1 MLLEVNLTVH
11 PCLLVS
17 DGKLQF
23 IAREALSAPLAERE
37 RERRRREREREGER
51 REREREERGREGER
65 DLSVPF
71 YISKIGLFTSCSGP
85 SF

>member
-37 RERRRREREREGER
+37 RRREREREGER
-51 REREREERGREGER
+51 RKREGGRERFKCRF
-65 DLSVPF
+65 LHF
-71 YISKIGLFTSCSGP
+71 
-85 SF
+85 

>member
-37 RERRRREREREGER
+37 EEEEREGER
-51 REREREERGREGER
+51 GREKREGER
-65 DLSVPF
+65 RKREGGRERFKCRFLHF
-71 YISKIGLFTSCSGP
+71 
-85 SF
+85 

>member
-37 RERRRREREREGER
+37 REEEEREGER
-51 REREREERGREGER
+51 GREKREGER
-65 DLSVPF
+65 RKREGGRERFKCPF
-71 YISKIGLFTSCSGP
+71 LHF
-85 SF
+85 

>member
-37 RERRRREREREGER
+37 RRRRERG
-51 REREREERGREGER
+51 REREREERGREKKEGGRER
-65 DLSVPF
+65 E
-71 YISKIGLFTSCSGP
+71 I
-85 SF
+85 

>member
-23 IAREALSAPLAERE
+23 IAREPLSAPLAERE
-37 RERRRREREREGER
+37 REEEREREREGER
-51 REREREERGREGER
+51 R
-65 DLSVPF
+65 
-71 YISKIGLFTSCSGP
+71 
-85 SF
+85 

>member
-23 IAREALSAPLAERE
+23 IAREALSARLAERE
-37 RERRRREREREGER
+37 EEEREREREGER

-65 DLSVPF
+65 DLSVAF